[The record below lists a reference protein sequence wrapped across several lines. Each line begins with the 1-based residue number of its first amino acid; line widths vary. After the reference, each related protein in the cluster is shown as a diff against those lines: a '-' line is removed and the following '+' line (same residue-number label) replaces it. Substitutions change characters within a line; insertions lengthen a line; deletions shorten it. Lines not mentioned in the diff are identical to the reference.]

1 MLGDRLNSRK
11 QLQAERVRAEES
23 NEHAPPAS
31 FLQRLKQTKS
41 NQDLTDAGARRTIVS
56 LLLIYKWWLALT
68 SVISAGDQR
77 RANGGLCR
85 RG

>member
-1 MLGDRLNSRK
+1 MLGNRLNGRK

-41 NQDLTDAGARRTIVS
+41 NTDLTDAGARRTIVS
-56 LLLIYKWWLALT
+56 LLPTPNLWLLT
-68 SVISAGDQR
+68 R
-77 RANGGLCR
+77 
-85 RG
+85 